1 MKDNLEYMRKIIIS
15 CDIMLEGTVISKER
29 LLQEYADFL
38 GATVWAEDRTVG
50 LLLHTGSICFDA
62 ISLIFAAVSNWKHN
76 TKTPE
81 EIVASLE
88 AGDTV
93 VYNGK
98 RCIYVGSSKQYGSSY
113 IELETHRTVQ
123 GHLLIDKEFVG
134 KASWS
139 KITPYYG
146 ESTLLDGRGIRANRS
161 KRKEFLSE
169 ILGVPQAQIPSI
181 TDTSTVVVM
190 SRQRANYLVNNLS
203 IKYGSSD
210 MISLLELA
218 TVSYF
223 TEHDRYHEYPY
234 GGNLGKT
241 EPILKITGKVSVAR
255 KMIVRPEENKIIGL
269 CVLGD
274 EFLASGKT
282 ELPDLF
288 SRKSLG
294 YVLVSAHIDTEH
306 MAQIF
311 EEVHDPSLFACTKD
325 FLLEHSLPAL
335 VKSHFTEELET
346 QVNHIVDHEI
356 HSIEIESDQT
366 WSQYSQAKRNLGMLR
381 VSEVLGEDKEYFIV
395 QAHTLMKLFLTAV
408 FSITH
413 MEELVAKK
421 IINVESPQTRL
432 DRLIEIARKFP
443 DGLRERALSV
453 IDLLEY
459 LYLEAIDSNK
469 KEDSVRRIIESGEYK
484 KVAIVVPKAFY
495 RDVLLSLDWMSAAQN
510 DCDITIVTANR
521 FDNSIL
527 FDCIIVTGIFEGR
540 RFNAFKCKAAPV
552 VIPIIYAF
560 EQGLYKYKANCAYQI
575 ERQYNKMSFVPVEYE
590 DDADDAATGSMLDEI
605 VMASEEETHLD
616 EYIKRMNEIAL
627 VKSIDRYRYTGG
639 GFMADIA
646 MIARFDNGQIAF
658 FSKSYTP
665 YIFDNTSQS
674 VVESELKELTPGD
687 GVVFTQNNNETKD
700 IVDAVLADLVDSH
713 KLDEEKREAYRKS
726 KHWKRALVE
735 HVERTNATYN
745 SISAAFSELGISKGA
760 GAIHDWMNPDSHT
773 VGPLDAESY
782 YIVALITDDAEMA
795 ADPQS
800 YCDACNIVRKIRRKI
815 LKQIGLAIISS
826 ISGVQE
832 SDDPL
837 FGVVLEKIDNLAQIL
852 RVKSVIEVEGRTLP
866 SAMTNKPLNIQEE

>member
-1 MKDNLEYMRKIIIS
+1 MKNNLEYMRKIINS
-15 CDIMLEGTVISKER
+15 CDIMLEGDVISKER

-38 GATVWAEDRTVG
+38 GATVWTEDRTVG
-50 LLLHTGSICFDA
+50 LLLHTGSVCFDA
-62 ISLIFAAVSNWKHN
+62 VSLIFAAVSNWKHN

-81 EIVASLE
+81 EIIASLE
-88 AGDTV
+88 VGDTV
-93 VYNGK
+93 VYGSK
-98 RCIYVGSSKQYGSSY
+98 RCIYRGKSKQYGSSY
-113 IELETHRTVQ
+113 VELETHRTDR
-123 GHLLIDKEFVG
+123 GHLLKDKEFVG

-146 ESTLLDGRGIRANRS
+146 ESTLMDGRGIRANKS
-161 KRKEFLSE
+161 KRKEFLSV
-169 ILGVPQAQIPSI
+169 ILDVPQEQIPSI
-181 TDTSTVVVM
+181 TNTSTVVVM
-190 SRQRANYLVNNLS
+190 PRERANYLINSLT
-203 IKYGSSD
+203 IKHGSSD
-210 MISLLELA
+210 AISLLELA
-218 TVSYF
+218 TASYF
-223 TEHDRYHEYPY
+223 TEHDEYPY

-274 EFLASGKT
+274 EFLVSGKT

-288 SRKSLG
+288 NRKSLG
-294 YVLVSAHIDTEH
+294 YVVVSAHIDTEH
-306 MAQIF
+306 MTQIF

-356 HSIEIESDQT
+356 HSIEIESNQT
-366 WSQYSQAKRNLGMLR
+366 WSQYSLGILR
-381 VSEVLGEDKEYFIV
+381 ASEVLGEDKEYFII

-408 FSITH
+408 FPITH
-413 MEELVAKK
+413 MEALVANKT
-421 IINVESPQTRL
+421 IDVDSPQDRL
-432 DRLIEIARKFP
+432 DRLIEIAKKFP

-459 LYLEAIDSNK
+459 LYLEVIDSNK
-469 KEDSVRRIIESGEYK
+469 KEDHIRRLIESGEYK

-495 RDVLLSLDWMSAAQN
+495 RDVLLSRDWMATAQN
-510 DCDITIVTANR
+510 NCDITIVTANR

-552 VIPIIYAF
+552 VIPIIYDF
-560 EQGLYKYKANCAYQI
+560 EQGLYKYKASCASQI

-590 DDADDAATGSMLDEI
+590 DDADDVATGSMLDEI
-605 VMASEEETHLD
+605 VMTSEEETHLD
-616 EYIKRMNEIAL
+616 EYIKRMNEVAL
-627 VKSIDRYRYTGG
+627 VNSIDRYRYTGG

-646 MIARFDNGQIAF
+646 MIARFDNGQVAF
-658 FSKSYTP
+658 FSKAYTP

-735 HVERTNATYN
+735 YVERTGATYN
-745 SISAAFSELGISKGA
+745 SISAAFSELGTSKGA

-837 FGVVLEKIDNLAQIL
+837 FEVVLEKIDNLAQIL
-852 RVKSVIEVEGRTLP
+852 RIKSVIEVEGRTLP
-866 SAMTNKPLNIQEE
+866 SAMANKPLNIQEE

>member
-1 MKDNLEYMRKIIIS
+1 MKNNLEYMRKIINS
-15 CDIMLEGTVISKER
+15 CDIMLEGAVISRER

-38 GATVWAEDRTVG
+38 GATVWTENRTVG
-50 LLLHTGSICFDA
+50 LLLHTGSVCFDA
-62 ISLIFAAVSNWKHN
+62 VSLIFAAVSNWKHN
-76 TKTPE
+76 TMTPDE
-81 EIVASLE
+81 VIDSLE
-88 AGDTV
+88 VGDTV
-93 VYNGK
+93 VFNRKRRIYRGK
-98 RCIYVGSSKQYGSSY
+98 VEMRGTTY
-113 IELETHRTVQ
+113 IKLETHRQ
-123 GHLLIDKEFVG
+123 QRGMALIDNDYI
-134 KASWS
+134 AQPDWS

-146 ESTLLDGRGIRANRS
+146 ESTSMDGRGIRVKKN
-161 KRKEFLSE
+161 KRKQFLSV
-169 ILGVPQAQIPSI
+169 ILDTPEAQIPSI
-181 TDTSTVVVM
+181 TDASTVIVM
-190 SRQRANYLVNNLS
+190 SRERANYLVNNLT
-203 IKYGSSD
+203 IKYGASET
-210 MISLLELA
+210 ISLLELA

-223 TEHDRYHEYPY
+223 TEHDEYPY

-274 EFLASGKT
+274 EFLVSGKT
-282 ELPDLF
+282 ELPDLLN
-288 SRKSLG
+288 RKSLG
-294 YVLVSAHIDTEH
+294 YVLVSTHIDTEH
-306 MAQIF
+306 MSQIF

-335 VKSHFTEELET
+335 VKSPFSEELET

-356 HSIEIESDQT
+356 QSIEIESNQT
-366 WSQYSQAKRNLGMLR
+366 WEQYSQAKRNLGILR
-381 VSEVLGEDKEYFIV
+381 ASEVLGEDKEYFII
-395 QAHTLMKLFLTAV
+395 QAHTLMKLFLTAI
-408 FSITH
+408 FPITH
-413 MEELVAKK
+413 MESLVTDKT
-421 IINVESPQTRL
+421 IDVDSPQARL
-432 DRLIEIARKFP
+432 DRLIEIAKKFP

-459 LYLEAIDSNK
+459 LYLEVIDSNK
-469 KEDSVRRIIESGEYK
+469 KEEHIRRIIESGDYK

-495 RDVLLSLDWMSAAQN
+495 RDVLLSREWMVAAQKN
-510 DCDITIVTANR
+510 CDITVTTANR

-540 RFNAFKCKAAPV
+540 RFNTFKCKAAPK
-552 VIPIIYAF
+552 VIPIIYDF
-560 EQGLYKYKANCAYQI
+560 EQGLYKYKANCASQV

-590 DDADDAATGSMLDEI
+590 DDADDVATSSMLDDI
-605 VMASEEETHLD
+605 VMTSEEEKHLD
-616 EYIKRMNEIAL
+616 EYIKKMNEVAL
-627 VKSIDRYRYTGG
+627 VNSIDRYRYTGG
-639 GFMADIA
+639 GFMADIV
-646 MIARFDNGQIAF
+646 MIARFDNGQVAF
-658 FSKSYTP
+658 FSKAYTP

-735 HVERTNATYN
+735 YVERTGATYN
-745 SISAAFSELGISKGA
+745 SISTAFSELGTSKGA

-782 YIVALITDDAEMA
+782 YIVALLTDDAEMA

-800 YCDACNIVRKIRRKI
+800 YCDACDIVRKIRRKI

-826 ISGVQE
+826 ISGIQE

-837 FGVVLEKIDNLAQIL
+837 FEVVLEKIDNLAQIL
-852 RVKSVIEVEGRTLP
+852 RIKSVIEVEGRTLP
-866 SAMTNKPLNIQEE
+866 SAMANKPLNIQEE

>member
-1 MKDNLEYMRKIIIS
+1 MKDNLEYMRKIITS
-15 CDIMLEGTVISKER
+15 CDIMLEDAVISKER
-29 LLQEYADFL
+29 LMQDYTDFL
-38 GATVWAEDRTVG
+38 GKTILTEYRNVAV
-50 LLLHTGSICFDA
+50 LLHTGSVCFDA
-62 ISLIFAAVSNWKHN
+62 ISLIFAAVSNWTHN

-81 EIVASLE
+81 EVVASLE
-88 AGDTV
+88 VGDTV
-93 VYNGK
+93 IYKSK
-98 RCIYVGSSKQYGSSY
+98 RCVYMGKSKQYGPTF
-113 IELETHRTVQ
+113 IELESYRTES
-123 GHLLIDKEFVG
+123 GHQLKDKEIVG
-134 KASWS
+134 KANWS

-146 ESTLLDGRGIRANRS
+146 ESTSMDGRGIRVKKN
-161 KRKEFLSE
+161 KRKQFLSV
-169 ILGVPQAQIPSI
+169 ILDTPEAQIPSI
-181 TDTSTVVVM
+181 TDTSTVIVM
-190 SRQRANYLVNNLS
+190 SRDRANYLVNNLT
-203 IKYGSSD
+203 IKYGASET
-210 MISLLELA
+210 ISLLELA

-223 TEHDRYHEYPY
+223 TEHDEYPY

-241 EPILKITGKVSVAR
+241 EPILKVTGKVSVAR

-274 EFLASGKT
+274 EFLVSGKT

-288 SRKSLG
+288 NRKSLG

-335 VKSHFTEELET
+335 VRSHFTEELET

-356 HSIEIESDQT
+356 HSIEIESNQT
-366 WSQYSQAKRNLGMLR
+366 WSQYSQAKRNLGILR
-381 VSEVLGEDKEYFIV
+381 ASEVLGEDKEYFII

-408 FSITH
+408 FPITH
-413 MEELVAKK
+413 MEALVANKT
-421 IINVESPQTRL
+421 IDVDSPQARL
-432 DRLIEIARKFP
+432 DRLIEIAKKFP
-443 DGLRERALSV
+443 DGFRERALSV

-459 LYLEAIDSNK
+459 LYLEVIDSNK
-469 KEDSVRRIIESGEYK
+469 KEDHIRRIIESDEYK

-495 RDVLLSLDWMSAAQN
+495 RDVLLSRDWMAAAQN
-510 DCDITIVTANR
+510 NCDITIVTANR

-552 VIPIIYAF
+552 VIPIIYDF
-560 EQGLYKYKANCAYQI
+560 EQGLYKYKASCASQI

-590 DDADDAATGSMLDEI
+590 DDVDDVATGSMLDEI
-605 VMASEEETHLD
+605 VMTSEEENHLD

-627 VKSIDRYRYTGG
+627 VNSIDRYRYTSG

-646 MIARFDNGQIAF
+646 MIARFDNGQVAF
-658 FSKSYTP
+658 FSKAYTP

-674 VVESELKELTPGD
+674 VVESELKELTAGD

-700 IVDAVLADLVDSH
+700 IVDAVLADLVNSR

-726 KHWKRALVE
+726 KHWKRVLAE
-735 HVERTNATYN
+735 YVERTGATCN
-745 SISAAFSELGISKGA
+745 SISAMFSELGTSKGA
-760 GAIHDWMNPDSHT
+760 GAIHNWMNPDSHT
-773 VGPLDAESY
+773 VGPRDAESY
-782 YIVALITDDAEMA
+782 YIVALLTDDAEMA

-800 YCDACNIVRKIRRKI
+800 YCDACNIVRMIRLKI

-826 ISGVQE
+826 ISGLQE

-837 FGVVLEKIDNLAQIL
+837 FEVVLEKIDNLAQIL
-852 RVKSVIEVEGRTLP
+852 RIKSVIEVEGRTLP
-866 SAMTNKPLNIQEE
+866 SAMANKPLNIQEE